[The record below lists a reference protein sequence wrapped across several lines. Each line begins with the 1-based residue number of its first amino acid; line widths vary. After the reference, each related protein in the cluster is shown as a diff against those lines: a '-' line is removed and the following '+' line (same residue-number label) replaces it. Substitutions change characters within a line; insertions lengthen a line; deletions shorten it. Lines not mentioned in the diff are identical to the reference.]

1 MFKPIT
7 IALILS
13 FLGLQLFAQTK
24 SSVSGV
30 VIDEE
35 NGMIISN
42 VSITIGAIKLTSG
55 NKGEFKTTLISNH
68 KHQFTANHLAYQPLQ
83 FTLTVTNDTSIVVR
97 LKKLVIET
105 KEVEVHANT
114 TGNAVSQVQT
124 GVIEMSKKELKKLPT
139 FLGEADPM
147 RTLKLMPGIGNGGEA
162 NSGLYVRGGS
172 SGQNLILYNDAQIY
186 NPSHLLGFFSVFN
199 SDGFDNISLMKSGVS
214 AQYGGS
220 LSSVLKVNTF
230 KSVPEKTTISGTV
243 GLIYGKVAAAIPFSS
258 STYLNVAVRQT
269 FLNLTVWPVYNQ
281 LGSGQKLLKNPKYD
295 FHDLNLNF
303 VSKLSGKDLLSF
315 TAYSGRDDFGL
326 GLTNINMQNSMYWG
340 NDAAALS
347 WSHQFNDKTNL
358 NQLIGYSN
366 YQLDFSASQ
375 DAYSGKFTSGITDL
389 YYKNLLRYTLNRHQL
404 SAGIQYTYH
413 NLLPNKPEIIS
424 GDTKFE
430 TGPVNRYYTHE
441 AAVFIEDDFELSDKL
456 SINGGLR
463 FTNYRHLGPYSLVQS
478 VGNNQTDTT
487 LFASN
492 KLIKQFNVVE
502 PRFTLRYLLND
513 QSSVKLSFEKRNQ
526 FIHLLTV
533 SAVNFPSDFW
543 VSSSKNIPNQTG
555 YQYSGGYYRN
565 LFHNNYEGAVELYY
579 RSMAGQVELN
589 QSLFN
594 LIDNSNFDTN
604 LLFGSGRSMGA
615 EFQIRKKKGK
625 ISGWLSYTLSKT
637 DRQFDGINNGERF
650 AAKYDRRHDAS
661 LVAIYNIN
669 KKWDLSASFT
679 YNTGNAFTLPIA
691 RYIIDG
697 NIVNEYGPYNSF
709 RMPDYHRL
717 DISAKYQLKSSKR
730 FQSSLDFSIYN
741 AYNQDN
747 PMYVFFIAKGDLE
760 KYKVQITKQPVSLLR
775 MLPSVAWNFKF

>member
-615 EFQIRKKKGK
+615 EFQIRKKKG
-625 ISGWLSYTLSKT
+625 
-637 DRQFDGINNGERF
+637 
-650 AAKYDRRHDAS
+650 
-661 LVAIYNIN
+661 
-669 KKWDLSASFT
+669 
-679 YNTGNAFTLPIA
+679 
-691 RYIIDG
+691 
-697 NIVNEYGPYNSF
+697 
-709 RMPDYHRL
+709 
-717 DISAKYQLKSSKR
+717 R
-730 FQSSLDFSIYN
+730 FQ
-741 AYNQDN
+741 
-747 PMYVFFIAKGDLE
+747 VG
-760 KYKVQITKQPVSLLR
+760 
-775 MLPSVAWNFKF
+775 